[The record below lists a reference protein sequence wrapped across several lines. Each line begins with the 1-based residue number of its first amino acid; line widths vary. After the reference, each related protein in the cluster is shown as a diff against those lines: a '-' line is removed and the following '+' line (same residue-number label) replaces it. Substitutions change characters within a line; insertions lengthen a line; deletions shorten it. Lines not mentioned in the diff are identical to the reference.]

1 MLSTVE
7 DSSRWMVFSGELGVR
22 VIVADTQGE
31 SFAEQLGRLF
41 KAVRKGDGSTFA
53 PREVAEQI
61 TARRSERGD
70 NVTCSKSYM
79 YALLNGQSE
88 PSHAIVRAIAEVFGV
103 ELDYFSNTPR
113 ARRLAQQY
121 DVLAGVGDGALSQI
135 VHRASQLSA
144 KELAH
149 VLEIIDFEY
158 GRHSSGGSDG

>member
-1 MLSTVE
+1 MGL
-7 DSSRWMVFSGELGVR
+7 MVAETR
-22 VIVADTQGE
+22 GE

-41 KAVRKGDGSTFA
+41 KAVRKEDGSTLT

-61 TARRSERGD
+61 NALSAVRGD

-88 PSHAIVRAIAEVFGV
+88 PSHAIVCAIAEIFGV
-103 ELDYFSNTPR
+103 ELDYFSNSPW
-113 ARRLAQQY
+113 ARQLAQQY
-121 DVLAGVGDGALSQI
+121 DVLAGVGDGTLSQI

-149 VLEIIDFEY
+149 VLEIIEFEH
-158 GRHSSGGSDG
+158 GRHPNGGSDG